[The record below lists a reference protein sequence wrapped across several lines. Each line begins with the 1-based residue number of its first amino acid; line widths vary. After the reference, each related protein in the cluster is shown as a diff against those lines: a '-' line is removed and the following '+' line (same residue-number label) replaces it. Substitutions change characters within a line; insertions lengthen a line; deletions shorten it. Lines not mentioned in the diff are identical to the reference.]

1 MLQSLTKIQDNANKS
16 IVTKHLKVALVN
28 IAAAICTTT
37 VITTVAPAAHAGAFP
52 GWGGIIGD
60 TLPCQPSLSQYSNS
74 CILIHERVNLF
85 QGLRGSQ
92 PALQYCREKYG
103 SNASVVW
110 RLGLRWC
117 ATPDEA

>member
-1 MLQSLTKIQDNANKS
+1 MSKLMFNFIGTI
-16 IVTKHLKVALVN
+16 ALFAFGAVGFTSAFVSP
-28 IAAAICTTT
+28 IAT
-37 VITTVAPAAHAGAFP
+37 PAARAGSFP
-52 GWGGIIGD
+52 GLGGIIKD
-60 TLPCQPSLSQYSNS
+60 TLPCQPSLSRFPNS
-74 CILIHERVNLF
+74 CILLHERINLF
-85 QGLRGSQ
+85 QGLRGSK